1 MKLKDAQRAKLRAS
15 EVLEGTY
22 KEQYAQLGDYCEE
35 LYKTNPGSTAVLLVN
50 RPHPELQ
57 PYFERFYVCLDACK
71 RGFLSACR
79 PFIGVDGCHLKGEF
93 TGQLLTAV
101 GKDGNYG
108 IYPIAFAVVEA
119 ETKESWT
126 WFLSRLLEDI
136 GGVNERRWTF
146 MSDQQKGLV
155 PTFDELM
162 PGVDHRFCV
171 RHLYNNFSKEHK
183 GKLLK
188 DRMWAAARATNMGD
202 FRIEMENIKKINHE
216 AWEWFVA
223 KPPELW
229 TRAAFK
235 TFPRCDALTN
245 NLCESFN
252 ALILEFRDK
261 PIITMIE
268 EIRCCLMDRYVKMK
282 QLIARYKGPICPRI
296 QHKLEIEKI
305 NSRLWVVV
313 WCGDEKDVSG
323 IPCVHSMA
331 ALGSKGEQVEDYV
344 HQYYRTE
351 SLAAAW
357 EPCVYPTSGS
367 NLWPQSNRDPI
378 LPPPHRRQPGRP
390 KKLRKRECDEPRN
403 PYKMPRTNTHIR
415 CSQCGVL
422 GHNKRRCKDNEAS
435 NQQRKKPL
443 RFIINDCN

>member
-1 MKLKDAQRAKLRAS
+1 
-15 EVLEGTY
+15 
-22 KEQYAQLGDYCEE
+22 
-35 LYKTNPGSTAVLLVN
+35 
-50 RPHPELQ
+50 
-57 PYFERFYVCLDACK
+57 
-71 RGFLSACR
+71 
-79 PFIGVDGCHLKGEF
+79 
-93 TGQLLTAV
+93 
-101 GKDGNYG
+101 
-108 IYPIAFAVVEA
+108 
-119 ETKESWT
+119 
-126 WFLSRLLEDI
+126 
-136 GGVNERRWTF
+136 
-146 MSDQQKGLV
+146 
-155 PTFDELM
+155 M
-162 PGVDHRFCV
+162 PSVDHRFCV

-216 AWEWFVA
+216 AWEWLVA

-245 NLCESFN
+245 NLLCESFN

-268 EIRCCLMDRYVKMK
+268 EIRCCLIERYVKMK

-305 NSRLWVVV
+305 NSRLWVAV
-313 WCGDEKDVSG
+313 WCGDEKVSRFEVRKAPNRYVVDIEQRTCFCGLWDVSG
-323 IPCVHSMA
+323 IPCVHSIA

-390 KKLRKRECDEPRN
+390 KKLRKRERDEPRN
-403 PYKMPRTNTHIR
+403 PYKMPRTNTQIR

-422 GHNKRRCKDNEAS
+422 GHNKKRCKDNEAS
-435 NQQRKKPL
+435 NQQRKKPV
-443 RFIINDCN
+443 RFILNDCN